1 MRRRLLRRLSNLL
14 VAGIFV
20 SGGADAFRDP
30 GPRAAKAGDLG
41 LPYPETMTRLNG
53 AAMVV
58 TGAALGLGLARR
70 WAARVLMA
78 SLVPTT
84 VAGHPFWKEGDP
96 KARAMQRTQFMKN
109 LGLLGALVGI
119 EAYEG

>member
-1 MRRRLLRRLSNLL
+1 MRRRLLRRLSHVL

-20 SGGADAFRDP
+20 SGGADAARDP
-30 GPRAAKAGDLG
+30 GPRAAKGGDLG
-41 LPYPETMTRLNG
+41 LPYPETTTRLNG

-58 TGAALGLGLARR
+58 MGAALGLGVARR

-84 VAGHPFWKEGDP
+84 VAGHPFWKEEDP

-119 EAYEG
+119 EASED

>member
-1 MRRRLLRRLSNLL
+1 MRRWLLRRLSHLL